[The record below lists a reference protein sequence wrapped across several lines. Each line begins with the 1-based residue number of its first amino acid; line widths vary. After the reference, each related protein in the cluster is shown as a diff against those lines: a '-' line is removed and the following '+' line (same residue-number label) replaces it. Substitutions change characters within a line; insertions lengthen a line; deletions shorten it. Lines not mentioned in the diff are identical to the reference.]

1 MAKSPLPGRSKTR
14 LCPPLSLT
22 QAASV
27 AEAAL
32 ADTLEAVARCGADRH
47 ILALDGP
54 RGDWIPPGFEVIGQR
69 GSSLDRRLAAAWS
82 AAGGPGLQIGMDTPQ
97 VTASLLDR
105 CLEAAFQPGAS
116 SALGRAV
123 DGGWWAI
130 ALTERWDQ
138 DVFTGVPMSTPHT
151 AAVQLAR
158 LRARGHRVR
167 ILPVL
172 QDVDRIDDAYAV
184 ADLAP
189 TSRFAHTLGCLEP
202 VAC

>member
-1 MAKSPLPGRSKTR
+1 
-14 LCPPLSLT
+14 LT

-32 ADTLEAVARCGADRH
+32 ADTLEAVAGCGADRH

-69 GSSLDRRLAAAWS
+69 GSSFDRRLAAAWCD
-82 AAGGPGLQIGMDTPQ
+82 AGGPGLQIGMDTPQ
-97 VTASLLDR
+97 VTAGLLDR
-105 CLEAAFQPGAS
+105 CLEAAFQRGAS

-130 ALTERWDQ
+130 ALTERWDR
-138 DVFTGVPMSTPHT
+138 DVFTGVPMSTSHT
-151 AAVQLAR
+151 AAAQLAR
-158 LRARGHRVR
+158 LQACGHRVR
-167 ILPVL
+167 VLPVL
-172 QDVDRIDDAYAV
+172 RDVDRIDDAYAV

-189 TSRFAHTLGCLEP
+189 TSRFAHTLGYLEP